1 MDDFAFQVNSN
12 LGNSTSKSELL
23 SRNIAL
29 RVDRWNPKHEL
40 KVDFAQYGA
49 TILVPGSAISD
60 TIETRMS
67 TIAYRTLKNVL
78 RLPVDGPSNNQ
89 SAGSR
94 LRRSGTSIVSFTIHD
109 RVSGSLNKPIKLAF
123 NHNNK
128 RSDLIG
134 QCVFWEIDQSQ

>member
-1 MDDFAFQVNSN
+1 M
-12 LGNSTSKSELL
+12 
-23 SRNIAL
+23 
-29 RVDRWNPKHEL
+29 

-89 SAGSR
+89 SAGGR
-94 LRRSGTSIVSFTIHD
+94 LRRSGTSIVSVTIHD

-123 NHNNK
+123 NHKNK
-128 RSDLIG
+128 VLIG
-134 QCVFWEIDQSQ
+134 LYC